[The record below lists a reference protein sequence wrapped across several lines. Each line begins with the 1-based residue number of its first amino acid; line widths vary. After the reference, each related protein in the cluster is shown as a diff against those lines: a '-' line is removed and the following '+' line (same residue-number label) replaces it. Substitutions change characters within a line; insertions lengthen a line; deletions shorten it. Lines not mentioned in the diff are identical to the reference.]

1 MKCISKKFG
10 GKFMCGIVCYN
21 GEKSAVEVILN
32 GLESLEYRGYDSS
45 GISVVTDKIETVKRK
60 GKLQNLIDSID
71 EIDKNANI
79 GIGHIRWATHG
90 EPNEINAHPQVSSD
104 GKFSVVH
111 NGIIENYKELKKE
124 MEGYGYKFKS
134 TTDTEIV
141 VALISHYYKD
151 SLLEAVKSTVNRL
164 KGAYALGIVS
174 EYEKDKLIAVR
185 KESPLILAKCDDGII
200 LASDIP
206 SVLKYTRDIVYLE
219 NGDVVEIDKKGYTIY
234 DKNFEKIDREVK
246 TVNMTLDQASK
257 GGYKHFMLKEIN
269 EQPEVVKETL
279 KHNVKKNLID
289 FDENSLSKD
298 ELKNINKV
306 YIVACGTAFHAGEVG
321 KVAIEKLAKIPVI
334 TDIASEF
341 RYNDPFIDEKT
352 LVILISQ
359 SGETADTLAA
369 LRESKNKNATVLA
382 VTNVVGSSIAREA
395 DKVIYTLA
403 GPEIAVASTKAYIS
417 QLVTMI
423 MLALDFAKKL
433 DRITD
438 SDYSKYIDELER
450 MPEKIKQALKCEPI
464 TEKIAD
470 LIKNDNS
477 MFFIGRGLDFLSV
490 KEGALKLKEISY
502 IHTEAFPAGELKHG
516 SIALIEKDTPALSV
530 ITQSKLAEKT
540 ISNVQEVVTR
550 GAKVFTITV
559 EGNDSMKDFSEEII
573 FIPKTLDLLYPILS
587 VIPEQLLGYYTSLKK
602 GLDVDKPRNL
612 AKSVTVE

>member
-1 MKCISKKFG
+1 
-10 GKFMCGIVCYN
+10 MCGIVCYN
-21 GEKSAVEVILN
+21 GEKSAVEIILN
-32 GLESLEYRGYDSS
+32 GLKSLEYRGYDSS

-71 EIDKNANI
+71 EIDNNASV

-90 EPNEINAHPQVSSD
+90 EPNEINAHPQVSED

-124 MEGYGYKFKS
+124 LEDNGYTFKS

-141 VALISHYYKD
+141 VALISQYYKD
-151 SLLEAVKSTVNRL
+151 DLLEAVKSTIKRL

-185 KESPLILAKCDDGII
+185 KESPLILGKCDDGII

-219 NGDVVEIDKKGYTIY
+219 NGDVVEIDKKNYTIY
-234 DKNFEKIDREVK
+234 DKDFEKVDREVK
-246 TVNMTLDQASK
+246 TVDMTIDQASK
-257 GGYKHFMLKEIN
+257 GGYEHFMLKEIH
-269 EQPEVVKETL
+269 EQPEVVKKTL
-279 KHNVKKNLID
+279 EVNVKNNVID
-289 FDENSLSKD
+289 FAENSLTKEELSK
-298 ELKNINKV
+298 INKV
-306 YIVACGTAFHAGEVG
+306 YIVACGTAYHAGEVG

-341 RYNDPFIDEKT
+341 RYNDPFIDENT

-369 LRESKNKNATVLA
+369 LRESKNKGAKILA

-417 QLVTMI
+417 QLVTVI

-433 DRITD
+433 GTIED
-438 SDYSKYIDELER
+438 SEYSKYIEELKT
-450 MPEKIKQALKCEPI
+450 MPEKIDETLKSESI
-464 TEKIAD
+464 TERIAEA
-470 LIKNDNS
+470 IKEDKS

-516 SIALIEKDTPALSV
+516 SIALIEQNTPALSV

-559 EGNDSMKDFSEEII
+559 EGNESSSF
-573 FIPKTLDLLYPILS
+573 
-587 VIPEQLLGYYTSLKK
+587 LK
-602 GLDVDKPRNL
+602 L
-612 AKSVTVE
+612 

>member
-1 MKCISKKFG
+1 
-10 GKFMCGIVCYN
+10 MCGIVCYN
-21 GEKSAVEVILN
+21 GEKSAVEIILN
-32 GLESLEYRGYDSS
+32 GLKSLEYRGYDSS

-71 EIDKNANI
+71 EIDNNASV

-90 EPNEINAHPQVSSD
+90 EPNEINAHPQVSED

-124 MEGYGYKFKS
+124 LEDNGYTFKS

-141 VALISHYYKD
+141 VALISQYYKD
-151 SLLEAVKSTVNRL
+151 DLLEAVKSTIKRL

-185 KESPLILAKCDDGII
+185 KESPLILGKCDDGII

-219 NGDVVEIDKKGYTIY
+219 NGDIVEIDKKNYTIY
-234 DKNFEKIDREVK
+234 DKDFEKVDREVK
-246 TVNMTLDQASK
+246 TVNMTIDQASK
-257 GGYKHFMLKEIN
+257 GGYEHFMLKEIH
-269 EQPEVVKETL
+269 EQPEVVKKTL
-279 KHNVKKNLID
+279 EVNVKNNVID
-289 FDENSLSKD
+289 FAENSLTKEELSK
-298 ELKNINKV
+298 INKV
-306 YIVACGTAFHAGEVG
+306 YIVACGTAYHAGEVG

-341 RYNDPFIDEKT
+341 RYNDPFIDENT

-369 LRESKNKNATVLA
+369 LRESKNKGAKILA

-417 QLVTMI
+417 QLVTVI

-433 DRITD
+433 GTIED
-438 SDYSKYIDELER
+438 SEYSKYIEELKT
-450 MPEKIKQALKCEPI
+450 MPEKIDETLKSESI
-464 TEKIAD
+464 TERIAEA
-470 LIKNDNS
+470 IKEDKS

-516 SIALIEKDTPALSV
+516 S
-530 ITQSKLAEKT
+530 
-540 ISNVQEVVTR
+540 
-550 GAKVFTITV
+550 
-559 EGNDSMKDFSEEII
+559 
-573 FIPKTLDLLYPILS
+573 
-587 VIPEQLLGYYTSLKK
+587 
-602 GLDVDKPRNL
+602 
-612 AKSVTVE
+612 

>member
-1 MKCISKKFG
+1 
-10 GKFMCGIVCYN
+10 MCGIVCYN
-21 GEKSAVEVILN
+21 GEKSAVEIILN
-32 GLESLEYRGYDSS
+32 GLKSLEYRGYDSS

-71 EIDKNANI
+71 EIDNNASI

-90 EPNEINAHPQVSSD
+90 EPNEINAHPQVSED

-124 MEGYGYKFKS
+124 MEDNGYTFKS
-134 TTDTEIV
+134 TTDTEVV

-151 SLLEAVKSTVNRL
+151 DLLEAVKSTINRL

-185 KESPLILAKCDDGII
+185 KESPLIMGKCDDGII

-219 NGDVVEIDKKGYTIY
+219 NGDVVEIDKKNYTIY
-234 DKNFEKIDREVK
+234 DKIFEKVDREVK
-246 TVNMTLDQASK
+246 TVDMTIDQASK
-257 GGYKHFMLKEIN
+257 GGYDHFMLKEIH
-269 EQPEVVKETL
+269 EQPEVVKKTL
-279 KHNVKKNLID
+279 EVNLNNNVID
-289 FDENSLSKD
+289 FAENSLTKEELSK
-298 ELKNINKV
+298 INKI

-341 RYNDPFIDEKT
+341 RYNDPFIDENT

-369 LRESKNKNATVLA
+369 LRESKNKGAKILA
-382 VTNVVGSSIAREA
+382 ITNVVGSSIAREA

-433 DRITD
+433 GRIED
-438 SDYSKYIDELER
+438 SEYSKYIEELKTMPKKIDET
-450 MPEKIKQALKCEPI
+450 LKSEPI
-464 TEKIAD
+464 TEKIAEA
-470 LIKNDNS
+470 IKDDKS

-516 SIALIEKDTPALSV
+516 SIALIEQNTPALSV

-559 EGNDSMKDFSEEII
+559 EGNDNMKDFSEEII
-573 FIPKTLDLLYPILS
+573 FIPKTLELLYPILS
-587 VIPEQLLGYYTSLKK
+587 VVHEQLLGYHTSLKK

>member
-1 MKCISKKFG
+1 
-10 GKFMCGIVCYN
+10 MCGIVCYN
-21 GEKSAVEVILN
+21 GEKSAVEIILN
-32 GLESLEYRGYDSS
+32 GLKSLEYRGYDSS

-71 EIDKNANI
+71 EIDNNASI

-90 EPNEINAHPQVSSD
+90 EPNEINAHPQVSED

-124 MEGYGYKFKS
+124 MEDNGYTFKS
-134 TTDTEIV
+134 TTDTEVV

-151 SLLEAVKSTVNRL
+151 NLLEAVKSTINRL

-185 KESPLILAKCDDGII
+185 KESPLIMGKCDDGII

-219 NGDVVEIDKKGYTIY
+219 NGDVVEIDKKNYTIY
-234 DKNFEKIDREVK
+234 DKDFEKVDREVK
-246 TVNMTLDQASK
+246 TVDMTIDQASK
-257 GGYKHFMLKEIN
+257 GGYDHFMLKEIH
-269 EQPEVVKETL
+269 EQPEVVKKTL
-279 KHNVKKNLID
+279 EVNLNNNVID
-289 FDENSLSKD
+289 FAENSLTEEELSK
-298 ELKNINKV
+298 INKI

-341 RYNDPFIDEKT
+341 RYNDPFIDENT

-369 LRESKNKNATVLA
+369 LRESKSKGAKILA

-433 DRITD
+433 GRIED
-438 SDYSKYIDELER
+438 SEYTKYIEELKTMPKKIDET
-450 MPEKIKQALKCEPI
+450 LKSEPI
-464 TEKIAD
+464 TEKIAEA
-470 LIKNDNS
+470 IKDDKS

-516 SIALIEKDTPALSV
+516 SIALIEQNTPALSV

-559 EGNDSMKDFSEEII
+559 EGNDNMKDFSEEII
-573 FIPKTLDLLYPILS
+573 FIPKTLELLYPILS
-587 VIPEQLLGYYTSLKK
+587 VVPEQLL
-602 GLDVDKPRNL
+602 V
-612 AKSVTVE
+612 

>member
-1 MKCISKKFG
+1 
-10 GKFMCGIVCYN
+10 MCGIVCYN

>member
-1 MKCISKKFG
+1 
-10 GKFMCGIVCYN
+10 MCGIVCYN
-21 GEKSAVEVILN
+21 GKKSAVEVILN
-32 GLESLEYRGYDSS
+32 GLKSLEYRGYDSS
-45 GISVVTDKIETVKRK
+45 GISVVTDKIETLKRK
-60 GKLQNLIDSID
+60 GKLKNLID
-71 EIDKNANI
+71 EIDKIDNNANI

-90 EPNEINAHPQVSSD
+90 EPNEINAHPQVSQD

-111 NGIIENYKELKKE
+111 NGIIENYRELKSE
-124 MEGYGYKFKS
+124 LEDEGYNFKS
-134 TTDTEIV
+134 TTDTEVV
-141 VALISHYYKD
+141 VALISHYYTD
-151 SLLEAVKSTVNRL
+151 DLLEAVKKAIARL
-164 KGAYALGIVS
+164 KGAYALGIIS

-185 KESPLILAKCDDGII
+185 NESPLILAKCDDGII

-206 SVLKYTRDIVYLE
+206 SVLKYTKDVVYLE
-219 NGDVVEIDKKGYTIY
+219 NGDIVEIDKDSYTIY
-234 DKNFEKIDREVK
+234 DKNFEKVDRDIK
-246 TVNMTLDQASK
+246 KINMTLEQASK
-257 GGYKHFMLKEIN
+257 GGFEHFMLKEIY
-269 EQPEVVKETL
+269 EQPEVVKKTL
-279 KHNVKKNLID
+279 EVNLKENKID
-289 FDENSLSKD
+289 FSDNSIDQDK
-298 ELKNINKV
+298 LKSIDKV

-341 RYNDPFIDEKT
+341 RYNDPFIDENT

-369 LRESKNKNATVLA
+369 LRESKKKKATVLA

-417 QLVTMI
+417 QLVTVI

-433 DRITD
+433 DKIDDETYSNYIAELKTIPGKISEVLKSESTVKEIAKAIKDD
-438 SDYSKYIDELER
+438 S
-450 MPEKIKQALKCEPI
+450 
-464 TEKIAD
+464 
-470 LIKNDNS
+470 S

-516 SIALIEKDTPALSV
+516 SIALIEKNTPALSV

-540 ISNVQEVVTR
+540 ISNVQELVTR
-550 GAKVFTITV
+550 GAKIFTITV
-559 EGNDSMKDFSEEII
+559 EGNENMADFSEKIV
-573 FIPKTLDLLYPILS
+573 FVPKTLEMLYPILS
-587 VIPEQLLGYYTSLKK
+587 VIPEQLLGYYTSLEK

>member
-1 MKCISKKFG
+1 
-10 GKFMCGIVCYN
+10 MCGIVCYN
-21 GEKSAVEVILN
+21 GEKSAVEIILN
-32 GLESLEYRGYDSS
+32 GLKSLEYRGYDSS

-60 GKLQNLIDSID
+60 GKLQNLIDSIG
-71 EIDKNANI
+71 EIDNDASV

-90 EPNEINAHPQVSSD
+90 EPNEINAHPQVSED

-124 MEGYGYKFKS
+124 LEDNGYTFKS

-141 VALISHYYKD
+141 VALISQYYKD
-151 SLLEAVKSTVNRL
+151 DLLEAVKSTIKRL

-185 KESPLILAKCDDGII
+185 KESPLILGKCDDGII

-219 NGDVVEIDKKGYTIY
+219 NGDIVEIDKKNYTIY
-234 DKNFEKIDREVK
+234 NKDFEKVDREVK
-246 TVNMTLDQASK
+246 TVNMTIDQASK
-257 GGYKHFMLKEIN
+257 GGYEHFMLKEIH
-269 EQPEVVKETL
+269 EQPEVVKKTL
-279 KHNVKKNLID
+279 EVNVKNNVID
-289 FDENSLSKD
+289 FAENSLTKEELSK
-298 ELKNINKV
+298 INKV
-306 YIVACGTAFHAGEVG
+306 YIVACGTAYHAGEVG

-341 RYNDPFIDEKT
+341 RYNDPFIDENT

-369 LRESKNKNATVLA
+369 LRESKNKGAKILA

-417 QLVTMI
+417 QLVTVI

-433 DRITD
+433 GTIED
-438 SDYSKYIDELER
+438 SEYSKYIEELKT
-450 MPEKIKQALKCEPI
+450 MPEKIDETLKSESI
-464 TEKIAD
+464 TEKIAEA
-470 LIKNDNS
+470 IKEDKS

-516 SIALIEKDTPALSV
+516 SIALIEQNTPALSV

-559 EGNDSMKDFSEEII
+559 EGNDNMKDFSEEII
-573 FIPKTLDLLYPILS
+573 FIPKTLELLYPILS
-587 VIPEQLLGYYTSLKK
+587 VVPEQLLGYHTSLKK

>member
-1 MKCISKKFG
+1 
-10 GKFMCGIVCYN
+10 MCGIVCYN
-21 GEKSAVEVILN
+21 GEKSAVEIILN
-32 GLESLEYRGYDSS
+32 GLKSLEYRGYDSS

-71 EIDKNANI
+71 KIDNNASI

-90 EPNEINAHPQVSSD
+90 EPNEINAHPQVSED

-124 MEGYGYKFKS
+124 MEDNGYTFKS
-134 TTDTEIV
+134 TTDTEVV

-151 SLLEAVKSTVNRL
+151 DLLEAVKATISRL

-174 EYEKDKLIAVR
+174 EYDKDKLIAVR
-185 KESPLILAKCDDGII
+185 KESPLIMGKCDDGII

-219 NGDVVEIDKKGYTIY
+219 NGDVVEIDKKNYTIY
-234 DKNFEKIDREVK
+234 DKNFEKVDREVK
-246 TVNMTLDQASK
+246 TVDMTIDQASK
-257 GGYKHFMLKEIN
+257 GGYDHFMLKEIH
-269 EQPEVVKETL
+269 EQPEVVKKTL
-279 KHNVKKNLID
+279 EVNLNNNVID
-289 FDENSLSKD
+289 FAENSLTKEELSK
-298 ELKNINKV
+298 INKI

-341 RYNDPFIDEKT
+341 RYNDPFIDENT

-369 LRESKNKNATVLA
+369 LRESKNKGAKILA
-382 VTNVVGSSIAREA
+382 ITNVVGSSIAREA

-433 DRITD
+433 GRIED
-438 SDYSKYIDELER
+438 SEYSKYIEELKT
-450 MPEKIKQALKCEPI
+450 MPKKIAETLKSEPI
-464 TEKIAD
+464 TEKIAEA
-470 LIKNDNS
+470 IKDDKS

-516 SIALIEKDTPALSV
+516 SIALIEQNTPALSV

-559 EGNDSMKDFSEEII
+559 EGNDNMKDFSEEII
-573 FIPKTLDLLYPILS
+573 FIPKTLELLYPILS
-587 VIPEQLLGYYTSLKK
+587 VVPEQLLGYLTSLKK

>member
-1 MKCISKKFG
+1 
-10 GKFMCGIVCYN
+10 MCGIVCYN
-21 GEKSAVEVILN
+21 GEKSAVEIILN
-32 GLESLEYRGYDSS
+32 GLKSLEYRGYDSS

-71 EIDKNANI
+71 EIDNNASV

-90 EPNEINAHPQVSSD
+90 EPNEINAHPQVSED

-124 MEGYGYKFKS
+124 LEDNGYTFKS

-141 VALISHYYKD
+141 VALISQYYKD
-151 SLLEAVKSTVNRL
+151 DLLEAVKSTIKRL

-185 KESPLILAKCDDGII
+185 KESPLILGKCDDGII

-219 NGDVVEIDKKGYTIY
+219 NGDVVEIDKKNYTIY

-246 TVNMTLDQASK
+246 TVDI
-257 GGYKHFMLKEIN
+257 H
-269 EQPEVVKETL
+269 EQPEVVKKTL
-279 KHNVKKNLID
+279 EVNVKNNVID
-289 FDENSLSKD
+289 FAENSLTKEELSK
-298 ELKNINKV
+298 INKV
-306 YIVACGTAFHAGEVG
+306 YIVACGTAYHAGEVG

-341 RYNDPFIDEKT
+341 RYNDPFIDENT

-369 LRESKNKNATVLA
+369 LRESKNKGAKILA

-417 QLVTMI
+417 QLVTVI

-433 DRITD
+433 GTIED
-438 SDYSKYIDELER
+438 SEYSKYIEELKT
-450 MPEKIKQALKCEPI
+450 MPEKIDETLKSESI
-464 TEKIAD
+464 TERIAEA
-470 LIKNDNS
+470 IKEDKS

-516 SIALIEKDTPALSV
+516 SIALIEQNTPALSV

-559 EGNDSMKDFSEEII
+559 VGNDNMKDFSEEII
-573 FIPKTLDLLYPILS
+573 FIPKTLELLYPILS
-587 VIPEQLLGYYTSLKK
+587 VVPEQLLGYHTSLKK

>member
-1 MKCISKKFG
+1 
-10 GKFMCGIVCYN
+10 MCGIVCYN
-21 GEKSAVEVILN
+21 GEKSAVEIILN
-32 GLESLEYRGYDSS
+32 GLKSLEYRGYDSS

-71 EIDKNANI
+71 EIDDNASI

-90 EPNEINAHPQVSSD
+90 EPNEINAHPQVSED

-124 MEGYGYKFKS
+124 LEDEGYTFKS

-151 SLLEAVKSTVNRL
+151 DLLEAVKSTIKRL

-185 KESPLILAKCDDGII
+185 KESPLILGKCEDGII

-219 NGDVVEIDKKGYTIY
+219 NGDIVEIDKKNYTIY
-234 DKNFEKIDREVK
+234 DKDFEKVDREVK
-246 TVNMTLDQASK
+246 TVDMTIDQASK
-257 GGYKHFMLKEIN
+257 GGYDHFMLKEIH
-269 EQPEVVKETL
+269 EQPEVVKKTL
-279 KHNVKKNLID
+279 EVNVKNNVID
-289 FDENSLSKD
+289 FAENSLTKE
-298 ELKNINKV
+298 ELLKINKV
-306 YIVACGTAFHAGEVG
+306 YIVACGTAYHAGEVG

-341 RYNDPFIDEKT
+341 RYNDPFIDENT

-369 LRESKNKNATVLA
+369 LRESKNKGAKILA

-417 QLVTMI
+417 QLVTVI

-433 DRITD
+433 GRIED
-438 SDYSKYIDELER
+438 SEYSKYIEELKTMPKKIDET
-450 MPEKIKQALKCEPI
+450 LKSEPI
-464 TEKIAD
+464 TERIAEA
-470 LIKNDNS
+470 IKEDKS

-516 SIALIEKDTPALSV
+516 SIALIEQNTPALSV

-559 EGNDSMKDFSEEII
+559 EGNDNMKDFSEEII
-573 FIPKTLDLLYPILS
+573 FIPKTLELLYPILS
-587 VIPEQLLGYYTSLKK
+587 VVPEQLLGYYTSLKK